1 MCLHSW
7 LTKQSA
13 CANTVGLP
21 ISVQAPRSSPKLCQ
35 CARPLYQGLGT
46 GPASVPAHLRGLGL
60 ILACAPAYLQGL
72 SSYQCA
78 GPLPVPQ
85 VLPVHKCTPSPA
97 STQVYPPTFMLC
109 QYTSVP
115 AHLHALPVH
124 KCTRPPS
131 GLELA
136 CACPLQRARALTPSG
151 RWAAGWCWWMRSWQR
166 SALAALRCSG
176 PLALSLSAWPRT

>member
-115 AHLHALPVH
+115 AHLQGLSLLAPARCSAHA
-124 KCTRPPS
+124 
-131 GLELA
+131 
-136 CACPLQRARALTPSG
+136 PLRHLGGGQRAGAG
-151 RWAAGWCWWMRSWQR
+151 GCAAG
-166 SALAALRCSG
+166 SAQL
-176 PLALSLSAWPRT
+176 WPP